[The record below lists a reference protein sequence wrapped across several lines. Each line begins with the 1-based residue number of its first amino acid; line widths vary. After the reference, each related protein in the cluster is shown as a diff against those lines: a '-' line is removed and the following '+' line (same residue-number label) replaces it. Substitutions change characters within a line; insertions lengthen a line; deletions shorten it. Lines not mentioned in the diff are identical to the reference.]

1 MPQLKIYTFG
11 TKYFIDTYS
20 QGLREDC
27 KTYDY
32 DLTVEVIPDAENFS
46 HINHHI
52 HLRMVEVV
60 RNASSNDR
68 ILFLDPECRIVK
80 LIPQD
85 WIDDA
90 RPLVC
95 YKIQHGKQEI
105 DRYTYGHTLQNSIQ
119 MQPIF
124 LSASDITWIQ
134 WWYDASMAASDPENS
149 QYTPHEL
156 FLELALKFNNIDMH
170 VEHCVYNREFTGKHC
185 VVKGSW
191 TTDDT
196 IIKHPDIHAMLDP
209 NVKNAVPEIKNSKF
223 LPERKLHNHFTDL
236 DTVKQVDALMF
247 KEVHNITK
255 WPEGTVAEGE
265 WYVVDNWMFDPKLG
279 RLGHKDFES
288 TKYHVSLEQKI
299 EQGINTPAVKIF
311 NNETT
316 KEEI

>member
-20 QGLREDC
+20 QGLHEDC
-27 KTYDY
+27 KAYDY
-32 DLTVEVIPDAENFS
+32 DLAIEVIPDAENFS

-60 RNASSNDR
+60 KNAGDNDR

-80 LIPQD
+80 PIPQD

-95 YKIQHGKQEI
+95 YKIEQDKLDI
-105 DRYTYGHTLQNSIQ
+105 NRYEYGHTLPGPIQ

-124 LSASDITWIQ
+124 LSALDITWIQ

-156 FLELALKFNNIDMH
+156 FLELALKFNKVDMH
-170 VEHCVYNREFTGKHC
+170 VEHCVSNRAWQQPQR
-185 VVKGSW
+185 VVKGSFV
-191 TTDDT
+191 TADT
-196 IIKHPDIHAMLDP
+196 IITHPDIHALLDP
-209 NVKNAVPEIKNSKF
+209 NVKHATQHIKDSPF
-223 LPERKLHNHFTDL
+223 MPPRKLHNHFNDL
-236 DTVKQVDALMF
+236 ATIKQIDELMF
-247 KEVHNITK
+247 REQHDITK

-288 TKYHVSLEQKI
+288 TKYHFSLEQKI
-299 EQGINTPAVKIF
+299 ERGINTPAVKNF
-311 NNETT
+311 TKQSTNE
-316 KEEI
+316 

>member
-27 KTYDY
+27 KAHDY

-80 LIPQD
+80 PIPQD
-85 WIDDA
+85 WMDDA

-95 YKIQHGKQEI
+95 YKIQHGKQDIE
-105 DRYTYGHTLQNSIQ
+105 RYTYGHTLPGPIQ

-134 WWYDASMAASDPENS
+134 WWYDASMAASDPANS

-156 FLELALKFNNIDMH
+156 FLELALKFNKIDMH
-170 VEHCVYNREFTGKHC
+170 KEHCVYNREFTGKHC

-236 DTVKQVDALMF
+236 DTVKQIDALMF
-247 KEVHNITK
+247 KEVHDITK

-265 WYVVDNWMFDPKLG
+265 WYVIDDWMFDPKLG

-288 TKYHVSLEQKI
+288 TKYHFSLEQKI
-299 EQGINTPAVKIF
+299 ERGINTPAVKNF
-311 NNETT
+311 TKQSTNE
-316 KEEI
+316 